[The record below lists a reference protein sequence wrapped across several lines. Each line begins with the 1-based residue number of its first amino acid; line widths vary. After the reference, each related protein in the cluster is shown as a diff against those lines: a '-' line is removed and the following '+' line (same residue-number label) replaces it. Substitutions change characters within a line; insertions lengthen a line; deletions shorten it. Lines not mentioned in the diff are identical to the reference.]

1 MSRLKKE
8 GILKA
13 AREKREVTDK
23 GIPTGLKSV
32 DSSTE
37 TCSGETIGW
46 SIQNIKEIEAVKQE
60 CYP

>member
-1 MSRLKKE
+1 MIHYNQVVKVKERE

-37 TCSGETIGW
+37 TFPARRDNRLKYS
-46 SIQNIKEIEAVKQE
+46 K
-60 CYP
+60 Y